1 MSDSFKFYL
10 NDIARYPL
18 LTAQEEI
25 HLSRL
30 IQDANALADLAEDA
44 SPEQK
49 AILRKGKRAK
59 DILIKHNLRL
69 VVSCAKKYMNK
80 VKGTVF
86 SIDDLV
92 QEGTIGLNRA
102 AEKFDGTRGYKF
114 STYAY
119 WWIRQ
124 AISRGI
130 EAQLRAIKI
139 PVNQI
144 EKINKLNQFKIQFM
158 QTNGCSPTLQEMAD
172 FAERPIEEILM
183 WHHRV
188 QPIISLDRSVVDD
201 GKALVHAIPDET
213 SNEDSFNS
221 LVKEE
226 QIKSVT
232 KAFEALNERER
243 LVLSRLYMDSKLDG
257 GKWTNTSVAEDLGIS
272 RERTR
277 QIRER
282 AIVKLKQHATQCTK
296 SKLRL
301 S

>member
-10 NDIARYPL
+10 GNIGRYPL

-25 HLSRL
+25 QLSRQ
-30 IQDANALADLAEDA
+30 IQNANELADLAESP

-59 DILIKHNLRL
+59 DVLIKHNLRL
-69 VVSCAKKYMNK
+69 VVSCAKKYMNR
-80 VKGTVF
+80 VTGTIF

-102 AEKFDGTRGYKF
+102 AEKYDGTRGYKF

-124 AISRGI
+124 AISRAIDG
-130 EAQLRAIKI
+130 QLRAIKI
-139 PVNQI
+139 PINQM
-144 EKINKLNQFKIQFM
+144 ERINKLNNFKVQFQQINKR
-158 QTNGCSPTLQEMAD
+158 TPTLDEMAE
-172 FAERPIEEILM
+172 FADRPVDEIMM
-183 WHHRV
+183 WHERI
-188 QPIISLDRSVVDD
+188 QPSISLDRQMVDD
-201 GKALVHAIPDET
+201 GQPLINTIADEA
-213 SNEDSFNS
+213 SFEDVFSS

-226 QIKSVT
+226 QIKSMT
-232 KAFEALNERER
+232 DALDVLNDRER
-243 LVLSRLYMDSKLDG
+243 SVITRYYMETKLDG
-257 GKWTNTSVAEDLGIS
+257 SRWTNACLAKNLGIS

-282 AIVKLKQHATQCTK
+282 AIVKLKVQAIK
-296 SKLRL
+296 
-301 S
+301 